1 MALQLYRQGNS
12 HTVRGVVCELKNFH
26 PSELIDALGNG
37 WCRSEKDI
45 ETPHDVSANEA
56 ERVSESDPVP
66 EMDEAAFRAM
76 AKSIGIKN
84 WHNKKIENLI
94 IEIREYNA

>member
-26 PSELIDALGNG
+26 PSELSDALGNG

-45 ETPHDVSANEA
+45 ETPHDVSVNEP
-56 ERVSESDPVP
+56 ELVSEPVP

>member
-26 PSELIDALGNG
+26 QDELIDALGNG
-37 WCRSEKDI
+37 WFRNERDI
-45 ETPHDVSANEA
+45 NGSLPEPEPPVMTAETI
-56 ERVSESDPVP
+56 VSET
-66 EMDEAAFRAM
+66 DEAAFRAM
-76 AKSIGIKN
+76 AKELGIKS

-94 IEIREYNA
+94 LEIKEFNA